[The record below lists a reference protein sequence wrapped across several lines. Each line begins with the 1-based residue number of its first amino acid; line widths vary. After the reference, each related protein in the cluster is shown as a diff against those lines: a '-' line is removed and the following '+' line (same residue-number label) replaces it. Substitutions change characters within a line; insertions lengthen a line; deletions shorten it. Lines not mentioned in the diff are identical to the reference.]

1 MAKELSDLT
10 QGLSQS
16 ADDIEGLAS
25 AWNSY
30 NLTGIQPTA
39 QQAESPSEPGI
50 LQSGVDSFLHSV
62 GPQNV
67 QMFGAG
73 LRAIGTAMQQ
83 ESVYDIGHKVESQGM
98 NMDWGKPGHQSL
110 REIDSIGDAMTWASQ
125 AIGQG
130 IGSMAV
136 PLATGA
142 AGAAAGAAVGGPAG
156 AVAGGVAGGFSSN
169 FVLLAGE
176 TLKQLEES
184 GVDGY
189 DAGVAATKVAPLL
202 SALDTAGLL
211 KVLQGPARDARK
223 TLIKYVA
230 QRIAHGAGVEGATEA
245 AQQAIMEMTDAK
257 MSDDPDTVNRIWSV
271 IEGGAAGALV
281 GGTMGGATAPLAGK
295 VEPKPKKEKP
305 ATRRNPRQRVEPTI
319 EEVEETEIEE
329 KPEAFA
335 RGRRVEKKREA
346 KPDALPEV
354 VEDEAVEDA
363 PGSPL
368 EGDTFDYVKAH
379 KERRKAAK
387 EAEKKEVDHT
397 ALAKEERKQELQELS
412 KEVEKEKKDKA
423 EPPAAAEVQ
432 KEAEKADPEPTEAQ
446 KESGNYKKG
455 HVKIGGMDVSIENA
469 KGSERKGRDKGGKE
483 WSVTMPAHYGYVNR
497 TEGADGDQLD
507 VYIGDNPESE
517 NVFVVDQVDAES
529 KEFDEHKAM
538 VGFDSQEEAEQAYD
552 QAFDDGKGK
561 DRRQTVTPVTMD
573 EFKAW
578 VKDGETKKPFADSE
592 IQKLNKQIVKT
603 EGYEHLFVKDYK
615 KHREVIGKRNSL
627 LAKEVDSFD
636 DVPVSKESLTD
647 PKVAE
652 KISEYFTNAGSYKSI
667 APKDSQYVGMGPQAF
682 HSEKDGWYGI
692 EIKSPHDKVSIYKG
706 RNESAVKELPDSVT
720 TIDLDKTPFK
730 KAFEQG
736 LDSNVVKQVQ
746 GISEQKPQKP
756 VEAQEAVPA
765 PTEGVAE
772 ETPVEPAQKPEPPKE
787 TRWYRDKKEGGFKA
801 TGGWRITKKTARG
814 KYSIS
819 NPELGIK
826 EKSLKVGDMA
836 KAKRV
841 ARRVVDSYNAKQQ
854 PEAEPA
860 TQEAVEKEAVD
871 LPVVKVEEKVKERPL
886 PKEKD
891 ISSDTDKVVV
901 TPEGK
906 EVKVRPELVELDTLT
921 ASHDEYGNENPEYP
935 QQLQP
940 RDRERKASRDW
951 IVDTAAKLIPKK
963 LLPAVESGSGSPIV
977 AQDNVVES
985 GNGRALA
992 IRRAYESNPKRIEE
1006 YKAELAKQGYDIEGM
1021 KQPVLIQ
1028 RRTQAMSPEDR
1039 IAFTEESNDP
1049 TLAEKGETEISG
1061 SDARKIDQ
1069 SVTGLFMGGEV
1080 DQARNRDFV
1089 RAFMDKVVPKAQHG
1103 KMMTDEGLLSQTG
1116 IRRIENAMFTKA
1128 YGSDSLVS
1136 GLRED
1141 PDVTFKAIGQ
1151 AMIDAAPGFAR
1162 AKQNADITE
1171 ITGALTNAVET
1182 VRKARESRKPI
1193 TEFAG
1198 QVSMFAST
1206 TDRYMERQF
1215 LNLFFHGQSEFRRQ
1229 RSRVAIADDL
1239 LKIASMIESNR
1250 DDASTDMFGAPTITP
1265 DRVVAEVLRQKER
1278 NDYVAGNAQDVL
1290 FSRVQG
1296 RVQSGDVA
1304 TGPRPK
1310 KKGLS
1315 HSQVVGVVNRITSNW
1330 DPSKL
1335 PKITVVQNQ
1344 SELPQSIKAAAGEA
1358 FDDGASGVR
1367 GVLWREEGEPVVYLV
1382 SDQFRNNREI
1392 KEAVAHEVVG
1402 HLSIEELLGD
1412 EFADL
1417 LYQVHKDRNKPV
1429 YRAVRGHVE
1438 KNYPG
1443 APPATTAREMIAR
1456 MAEIRTSS
1464 PLMTR
1469 IIAAVRKFLR
1479 SLGLDIAYSYDQVM
1493 DYLSKADRRM
1503 KDAPSSLDNEIAVDA
1518 LWEGVYQ
1525 RKVPDKP
1532 DPPLRATHTL
1542 SVENL
1547 TKAVENGSLL
1557 APSVAITPANMPH
1570 RWKGD
1575 GSADVIFRA
1584 GAVNPETWDITRGDA
1599 WTATVPRTETRF
1611 TGNSKDL
1618 WRIIDKFQED
1628 VNALSD
1634 ARKKKHRLDP
1644 ANSYYLFDLDTKT
1657 LDTDYTTDRAMH
1669 QVFQHKTGKRADESS
1684 TAYKVWREG
1693 YLDELTGGNVEESF
1707 RSGSDSMGRARYVK
1721 ATPENIFK
1729 DMRKQSKEG
1738 GISFGGQA
1746 KIWARW
1752 RRGIKSMTALRG
1764 EAKNI
1769 LRDKTLYEAR
1779 KKELSDEILDIGREI
1794 AEIVGAR
1801 GIFSFDTGL
1810 EILLEA
1816 GPNRERLNREVSYI
1830 KDEQVS
1836 ISDDLYNRIVD
1847 HFAKASTMPLQ
1858 FLEAKVIKKVPLSDV
1873 AMVIVPKGTSKPL
1886 VNRLKAKGIKV
1897 KTKDREMD
1905 DDQLAA
1911 LQSSEDIVLFSRQP
1925 TARKAAKPALIE
1937 ITRPLES
1944 MARLLAIGGRDEK
1957 GDWAAAKH
1965 IHKKA
1970 GEIVRSKTPDAEG
1983 PFSWATPHIELVRH
1997 GWLNRYNTPRDF
2009 VMRERMRMVQEHEL
2023 MEEMLGFIK
2032 SIEEFD
2038 LTTEQA
2044 EALNEFLTTKEGKL
2058 DDQKLEE
2065 LGGEIKA
2072 SIEDMGAKMVEAG
2085 LLNQKT
2091 WRENIGEYM
2100 HRSYKKYEFDQPGLA
2115 NWIKKHG
2122 TKRKN
2127 KIIGDELKQQGKVHR
2142 FQSRKMLLRDIDPK
2156 YHDMASEITDWEI
2169 HDMYDTLD
2177 GKVKR
2182 RLYVP
2187 HGHDELLKNDP
2198 RVYQAQKL
2206 LDDDDTGR
2214 VWVQQGDTWK
2224 IKKQGKG
2231 KEYLWSQYSEDE
2243 FNAMG
2248 LIRDARFNIL
2258 KTYQLMAH
2266 DVATGKFYQ
2275 DIADNPNWFHKK
2287 KPDWLDD
2294 EMILHDSNQWRGA
2307 RTAVEYRFVKVPD
2320 TLIAKSNSKKWGAL
2334 SGGLVRSEIWR
2345 DINELDKMQNPGTW
2359 GWMLSLWKESKT
2371 VLSPNVHF
2379 NNIMGNV
2386 ILSELYDFSPGDI
2399 ANAVIAMRDGKKNDT
2414 FKEAVKHGVFGSGYL
2429 QVELN
2434 RVGMKQVIDKIE
2446 RDIEKAEGIE
2456 RNQTMAK
2463 TAAIFGSIRK
2473 HMQDAYQIEDEI
2485 FRLASYIHDIDRGYT
2500 PEEASYNALKRFLDY
2515 DIRAPWPNA
2524 LRRTVLPFF
2533 SYTYAFI
2540 PQAAKAI
2547 VAKPWKIAKIAALGY
2562 FIRYLSEQV
2571 VPGDEEEEMRV
2582 MHDRDKGMTWAGL
2595 PKMLRLPIS
2604 QNGDPVYLGMQRF
2617 VPGGGILETDNNL
2630 LGVPEWL
2637 AVSGPLLTMSELLL
2651 NRSQFANRDIV
2662 NPVTDTGMEKTT
2674 KRLGYAYRSLAP
2686 NIPGMPGT
2694 WSTQNIMR
2702 AFGDDIDIFGR
2713 EYSPSIA
2720 LIRSLGPKLYP
2731 FDKNEQMTMRVL
2743 EISREQRE
2751 IQANLQQYMRM
2762 HARKRIS
2769 KSALD
2774 KQIKKTQR
2782 QTKKLQE
2789 KLIKLTK

>member
-578 VKDGETKKPFADSE
+578 VKDGETKKPFAE
-592 IQKLNKQIVKT
+592 T
-603 EGYEHLFVKDYK
+603 
-615 KHREVIGKRNSL
+615 
-627 LAKEVDSFD
+627 
-636 DVPVSKESLTD
+636 
-647 PKVAE
+647 
-652 KISEYFTNAGSYKSI
+652 
-667 APKDSQYVGMGPQAF
+667 
-682 HSEKDGWYGI
+682 
-692 EIKSPHDKVSIYKG
+692 
-706 RNESAVKELPDSVT
+706 
-720 TIDLDKTPFK
+720 
-730 KAFEQG
+730 
-736 LDSNVVKQVQ
+736 
-746 GISEQKPQKP
+746 QKP
-756 VEAQEAVPA
+756 VEAQEAAPA
-765 PTEGVAE
+765 PMEGVAE

-801 TGGWRITKKTARG
+801 TGGWRINKKSSKG
-814 KYSIS
+814 KYLIS
-819 NPELGIK
+819 NPELGVK
-826 EKSLKVGDMA
+826 EYTLGVGDIA
-836 KAKRV
+836 KAKRL
-841 ARRVVDSYNAKQQ
+841 ARRVMDMYYDVHRE
-854 PEAEPA
+854 PESETVKEYTSNGQKFKLVKEHRGEKWETHRVLSESGLEAYVTKNKKSKEGWQVSTPKG
-860 TQEAVEKEAVD
+860 TQEPMEKYGNKVRLAIDNDHTAIITIVDGEPQFEFENIDQETKDKPAAKKEAVD
-871 LPVVKVEEKVKERPL
+871 LPVVKVEEKAKERPL

-1006 YKAELAKQGYDIEGM
+1006 YKAELVKQGYDIEGM

-1250 DDASTDMFGAPTITP
+1250 DDASTDMFGAPAITP

-1429 YRAVRGHVE
+1429 YRAVRDHVE

-1443 APPATTAREMIAR
+1443 ASPATTAREMIAR

-1801 GIFSFDTGL
+1801 GIFSFDAGL

-1830 KDEQVS
+1830 KGEQVS

-2206 LDDDDTGR
+2206 LDDDDPGR

-2662 NPVTDTGMEKTT
+2662 NPATDTGMEKTT

-2762 HARKRIS
+2762 YARKRIS

>member
-1 MAKELSDLT
+1 M
-10 QGLSQS
+10 
-16 ADDIEGLAS
+16 
-25 AWNSY
+25 
-30 NLTGIQPTA
+30 
-39 QQAESPSEPGI
+39 
-50 LQSGVDSFLHSV
+50 
-62 GPQNV
+62 
-67 QMFGAG
+67 
-73 LRAIGTAMQQ
+73 
-83 ESVYDIGHKVESQGM
+83 
-98 NMDWGKPGHQSL
+98 
-110 REIDSIGDAMTWASQ
+110 
-125 AIGQG
+125 
-130 IGSMAV
+130 
-136 PLATGA
+136 
-142 AGAAAGAAVGGPAG
+142 
-156 AVAGGVAGGFSSN
+156 
-169 FVLLAGE
+169 
-176 TLKQLEES
+176 
-184 GVDGY
+184 
-189 DAGVAATKVAPLL
+189 
-202 SALDTAGLL
+202 
-211 KVLQGPARDARK
+211 
-223 TLIKYVA
+223 
-230 QRIAHGAGVEGATEA
+230 
-245 AQQAIMEMTDAK
+245 
-257 MSDDPDTVNRIWSV
+257 
-271 IEGGAAGALV
+271 
-281 GGTMGGATAPLAGK
+281 
-295 VEPKPKKEKP
+295 
-305 ATRRNPRQRVEPTI
+305 
-319 EEVEETEIEE
+319 
-329 KPEAFA
+329 
-335 RGRRVEKKREA
+335 
-346 KPDALPEV
+346 
-354 VEDEAVEDA
+354 
-363 PGSPL
+363 
-368 EGDTFDYVKAH
+368 
-379 KERRKAAK
+379 
-387 EAEKKEVDHT
+387 
-397 ALAKEERKQELQELS
+397 
-412 KEVEKEKKDKA
+412 
-423 EPPAAAEVQ
+423 
-432 KEAEKADPEPTEAQ
+432 
-446 KESGNYKKG
+446 
-455 HVKIGGMDVSIENA
+455 
-469 KGSERKGRDKGGKE
+469 
-483 WSVTMPAHYGYVNR
+483 
-497 TEGADGDQLD
+497 
-507 VYIGDNPESE
+507 
-517 NVFVVDQVDAES
+517 
-529 KEFDEHKAM
+529 
-538 VGFDSQEEAEQAYD
+538 
-552 QAFDDGKGK
+552 
-561 DRRQTVTPVTMD
+561 
-573 EFKAW
+573 
-578 VKDGETKKPFADSE
+578 
-592 IQKLNKQIVKT
+592 
-603 EGYEHLFVKDYK
+603 
-615 KHREVIGKRNSL
+615 
-627 LAKEVDSFD
+627 
-636 DVPVSKESLTD
+636 
-647 PKVAE
+647 
-652 KISEYFTNAGSYKSI
+652 
-667 APKDSQYVGMGPQAF
+667 
-682 HSEKDGWYGI
+682 
-692 EIKSPHDKVSIYKG
+692 
-706 RNESAVKELPDSVT
+706 
-720 TIDLDKTPFK
+720 
-730 KAFEQG
+730 
-736 LDSNVVKQVQ
+736 
-746 GISEQKPQKP
+746 
-756 VEAQEAVPA
+756 
-765 PTEGVAE
+765 AE

-1250 DDASTDMFGAPTITP
+1250 DDASTDMFGAPAITP

-1335 PKITVVQNQ
+1335 PKITVVQSQ

-1429 YRAVRGHVE
+1429 YRAVRDHVE

-1525 RKVPDKP
+1525 RKMPAKP
-1532 DPPLRATHTL
+1532 EPRLRATHSMSEKNLMSAVKRGTL
-1542 SVENL
+1542 I
-1547 TKAVENGSLL
+1547 
-1557 APSVAITPANMPH
+1557 APSIAIQPEHIAH
-1570 RWKGD
+1570 KWDRGGIELVFKG
-1575 GSADVIFRA
+1575 GT
-1584 GAVNPETWDITRGDA
+1584 VNPRSYNVTRGDA
-1599 WTATVPRTETRF
+1599 WTPTIPEAEYAV
-1611 TGNSKDL
+1611 TGKGKY
-1618 WRIIDKFQED
+1618 DKIEAVNEAFLED
-1628 VNALSD
+1628 IKSLPL
-1634 ARKKKHRLDP
+1634 ARKKKLEDVDGFYDFIDGETGVINENSRVRKALEQIYQNETGHRTPIGDVRGQEWLENYLLNLPGDIKEVIYHGTTDLGNP
-1644 ANSYYLFDLDTKT
+1644 IYKEVTPDNLLANIRKQAREDGFSYPNPQKIWTKWRGKIKGMKDMREEASKAILNKEFYDQRVKTFSDELFDLAFDIENRMNK
-1657 LDTDYTTDRAMH
+1657 
-1669 QVFQHKTGKRADESS
+1669 F
-1684 TAYKVWREG
+1684 EG
-1693 YLDELTGGNVEESF
+1693 
-1707 RSGSDSMGRARYVK
+1707 A
-1721 ATPENIFK
+1721 
-1729 DMRKQSKEG
+1729 
-1738 GISFGGQA
+1738 FGMQL
-1746 KIWARW
+1746 IH
-1752 RRGIKSMTALRG
+1752 
-1764 EAKNI
+1764 E
-1769 LRDKTLYEAR
+1769 
-1779 KKELSDEILDIGREI
+1779 
-1794 AEIVGAR
+1794 V
-1801 GIFSFDTGL
+1801 
-1810 EILLEA
+1810 
-1816 GPNRERLNREVSYI
+1816 GPNRAALNKAFELYSRTSTDAI
-1830 KDEQVS
+1830 P
-1836 ISDDLYNRIVD
+1836 DDLYDRVEA
-1847 HFAKASTMPLQ
+1847 HFKNIHTIPVRY
-1858 FLEAKVIKKVPLSDV
+1858 LEAKAIREVPLSDV
-1873 AMVIVPKGTSKPL
+1873 AMAIVPKGTSKEL
-1886 VNRLKAKGIKV
+1886 TNRLKAKGIKV
-1897 KTKDREMD
+1897 KTKSADMD
-1905 DDQLAA
+1905 DAALAE

-1937 ITRPLES
+1937 VTRPLES

-2206 LDDDDTGR
+2206 LDDDDPGR